1 MDKKLLV
8 WSLIVAA
15 ALFTVTIVLGIFTPL
30 DSFWGMGQGLD
41 DFLEPLQTAS
51 PVLLL
56 LFIFLNNAA
65 KALGV
70 VVLGILLG
78 LPGVLFVTVNGFVIG
93 AVVSAVESAKGLKYI
108 VASLIPHGVIEIP
121 MLLLATALSFMVGWE
136 SFKWL
141 SHRESR
147 VESQLLASVNLYLK
161 VVLPGLAVAA
171 IIEAFVTPWVINL
184 VGG

>member
-1 MDKKLLV
+1 MDRRILLRTLLTA
-8 WSLIVAA
+8 S
-15 ALFTVTIVLGIFTPL
+15 ALFAVTVVLGIFTPL
-30 DSFWGMGQGLD
+30 DSFLGMGQEFE
-41 DFLEPLQTAS
+41 DFLEPLLTAS
-51 PVLLL
+51 PALLL

-108 VASLIPHGVIEIP
+108 VAGLTPHGIIEIP

-141 SHRESR
+141 SHKESR
-147 VESQLLASVNLYLK
+147 VEAQLLASVNLYLK

-171 IIEAFVTPWVINL
+171 LIEMFVTPWVVGL

>member
-1 MDKKLLV
+1 MDKKALV
-8 WSLIVAA
+8 RGLIIAA
-15 ALFTVTIVLGIFTPL
+15 ALFVVTIVMGIVTPL
-30 DSFWGMGQGLD
+30 DSFGGMGQGLG
-41 DFLEPLQTAS
+41 DFLEPLQNLS
-51 PVLLL
+51 PIFLL

-93 AVVSAVESAKGLKYI
+93 AVVSRAVSLMGLEYVI
-108 VASLIPHGVIEIP
+108 ASLTPHGIIEIP

-141 SHRESR
+141 GHRESR

-171 IIEAFVTPWVINL
+171 LIETFVTPWVAGL